1 MRFPGFSDESRREAL
16 DLARDAWR
24 RGWSAVRGTPGL
36 LVLSLFLAISL
47 WVFVTED
54 ENPTRVD
61 DFPRAIEVEAVNVG
75 PGLAVANQLDTVIVR
90 ISAPEDRWDDLT
102 AANFRAF
109 VDLNELGAREQEVRV
124 KVDVIDAGGGVRV
137 VGTVPDA
144 VVVNLE
150 DLLAKEVPVSIN
162 VLGALRTG
170 YELQETSAEVMTAIV
185 TGPSTL
191 VDRVTEAVANVNV
204 TGLNAG
210 VEQTVQ
216 LVPNSSAGEIRG
228 VELEPSIV
236 RVNLEIAQ
244 RTFYRQVP
252 LSAEVIGEP
261 APGYRVTSVSVSPST
276 IEVQGIIQAV
286 QSLDSL
292 ALPPVNI
299 SGEQSDVI
307 RVVNANLPGGLAT
320 DDSREVTIAVT
331 IEPIESTTRISIA
344 PVVEGLGT
352 NLEAS
357 FQGDVELTL
366 SGLLPVLN
374 SLEDGDVRAVLD
386 VDGLG
391 AGTFDIVVRIE
402 TPEGVTVDASTPE
415 TVRVVIS

>member
-1 MRFPGFSDESRREAL
+1 MSDESRREAL
-16 DLARDAWR
+16 DLARGAWR
-24 RGWSAVRGTPGL
+24 RSWSAVRGTPGL
-36 LVLSLFLAISL
+36 LVLSLFLGISL

-75 PGLAVANQLDTVIVR
+75 SGLAVANQLDTVIVR
-90 ISAPEDRWDDLT
+90 ISAPEDRWDELT

-124 KVDVIDAGGGVRV
+124 QVDVISAGAGVRV

-150 DLLAKEVPVSIN
+150 DLVAKEVPVTIN

-170 YELQETSAEVMTAIV
+170 YQLQMTTAEVTTAVV
-185 TGPSTL
+185 TGPVTL

-210 VEQTVQ
+210 IEQATQ
-216 LVPNSSAGEIRG
+216 LVPTSSAGEIRG
-228 VELEPSIV
+228 VTLEPSLV

-244 RTFYRQVP
+244 RNLFRQLP
-252 LSAEVIGEP
+252 LSAEILGEP
-261 APGYRVTSVSVSPST
+261 ATGYRVTSVSVSPTTLSV
-276 IEVQGIIQAV
+276 EGIIQAV

-292 ALPPVNI
+292 QLPPIDI

-307 RVVNANLPGGLAT
+307 RVVTANLPGGLST
-320 DDSREVTIAVT
+320 DDPREVTIAIT
-331 IEPIESTTRISIA
+331 IEPIESTTRLSLA
-344 PVVEGLGT
+344 PVVEGLDPG
-352 NLEAS
+352 LEAT
-357 FQGDVELTL
+357 FQDDVELTL
-366 SGLLPVLN
+366 SGPLPILN
-374 SLEDGDVRAVLD
+374 ALADGDIRAVLD
-386 VDGLG
+386 LDGLG
-391 AGTFDIVVRIE
+391 AGTFDVAVRIE
-402 TPEGVTVDASTPE
+402 TPEGVTVDTSMPE
-415 TVRVVIS
+415 TVEVVIS

>member
-252 LSAEVIGEP
+252 LSAEVTGEP

-344 PVVEGLGT
+344 PIVEGLGT

-391 AGTFDIVVRIE
+391 AGTFDIAVRIE